1 MRKTIKILAACS
13 LVTAI
18 TSACS
23 FDPTPEERQA
33 RSVIYGRD
41 GQPMN
46 TNTGHRYDMY
56 DVRDSNNHDQ
66 TRFGYVRD
74 QAEPVRNSQRY
85 NENIAAVD
93 YGEIANIINKMVV
106 QLPAIEDSATLVT
119 DEEVLIAYETNSDD
133 RELTADQVSKTG
145 LSIVPR
151 YYHVYI
157 SDNPEMIHDIERFR
171 SLGVTSPRVD
181 EILESTIKEM
191 LKSPQGKQ
199 LNTGENGNG
208 EADGE
213 MNEES
218 DKSEFRKQ
226 MKND

>member
-1 MRKTIKILAACS
+1 MKVLAVCS
-13 LVTAI
+13 LITASM
-18 TSACS
+18 TACA

-41 GQPMN
+41 GKPRF

-56 DVRDSNNHDQ
+56 DARDVNHNQ
-66 TRFGYVRD
+66 SRFGYVRD

-119 DEEVLIAYETNSDD
+119 DEEVLIAYETNSDN

-157 SDNPEMIHDIERFR
+157 SDNPEMIHEIERFR
-171 SLGVTSPRVD
+171 SLAVTSPRVD
-181 EILESTIKEM
+181 EILDTTIKQM
-191 LKSPQGKQ
+191 LKSPQGKK
-199 LNTGENGNG
+199 LSNGENANG
-208 EADGE
+208 EAEGE
-213 MNEES
+213 MNEET
-218 DKSEFRKQ
+218 DKTEFGKQ
-226 MKND
+226 MRNE

>member
-13 LVTAI
+13 LLTTLMTA
-18 TSACS
+18 CN
-23 FDPTPEERQA
+23 FDPTPQERQA
-33 RSVIYGRD
+33 RNVIYGRD
-41 GQPMN
+41 GQPTN

-56 DVRDSNNHDQ
+56 DANDGNHDQ
-66 TRFGYVRD
+66 SRFGYVRD

-119 DEEVLIAYETNSDD
+119 DEVVLIAYESNSDD

-157 SDNPEMIHDIERFR
+157 SDNQEMIHEIERFR

-181 EILESTIKEM
+181 EILETTIKQM
-191 LKSPQGKQ
+191 LKSPQGEK
-199 LNTGENGNG
+199 LSNGENANG
-208 EADGE
+208 EAEGE
-213 MNEES
+213 MNEET
-218 DKSEFRKQ
+218 DKSEYGKQ
-226 MKND
+226 MRNE

>member
-1 MRKTIKILAACS
+1 MRKTMKVLAVCS
-13 LVTAI
+13 LITASM
-18 TSACS
+18 TACA

-41 GQPMN
+41 GKPRF

-56 DVRDSNNHDQ
+56 DARDVNHNQ
-66 TRFGYVRD
+66 SRFGYVRD

-157 SDNPEMIHDIERFR
+157 SDNPEMIHEIERFR
-171 SLGVTSPRVD
+171 SLAVTSPRVD
-181 EILESTIKEM
+181 EILDTTIKQM
-191 LKSPQGKQ
+191 LKSPQGKK
-199 LNTGENGNG
+199 LSNGENANG
-208 EADGE
+208 EAEGE
-213 MNEES
+213 MNEET
-218 DKSEFRKQ
+218 DKTEFGKQ
-226 MKND
+226 MRNE

>member
-1 MRKTIKILAACS
+1 M
-13 LVTAI
+13 
-18 TSACS
+18 
-23 FDPTPEERQA
+23 
-33 RSVIYGRD
+33 IYGRD

-56 DVRDSNNHDQ
+56 DARDENGNHDQ
-66 TRFGYVRD
+66 SRFGYVRD

-119 DEEVLIAYETNSDD
+119 DEEVLIAYDSNSDD

-157 SDNPEMIHDIERFR
+157 SDNPEMIHEIERFR
-171 SLGVTSPRVD
+171 SLNVTSPRVD
-181 EILESTIKEM
+181 EILETTIKQM

-199 LNTGENGNG
+199 LNNGENANG
-208 EADGE
+208 EAEGE
-213 MNEES
+213 MNEET
-218 DKSEFRKQ
+218 DKSEYGKQ
-226 MKND
+226 MRNE